1 MLFGYGWRRPAFAPA
16 RAAMPKGGEAPKTVF
31 PIRQDHEI
39 SDPGLND
46 PESLCCEKGKEG

>member
-16 RAAMPKGGEAPKTVF
+16 RAAMPKGEAPKTVSLTY
-31 PIRQDHEI
+31 RDHEI